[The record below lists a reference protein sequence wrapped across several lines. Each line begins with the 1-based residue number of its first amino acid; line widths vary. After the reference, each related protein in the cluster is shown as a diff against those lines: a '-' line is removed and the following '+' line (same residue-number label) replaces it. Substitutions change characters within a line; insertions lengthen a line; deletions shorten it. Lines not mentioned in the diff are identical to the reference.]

1 MPQRKVAAAAY
12 CASAEKTRRGVS
24 WRAVEFDPVAVTAA
38 ITPKGERGPN
48 SAGQVIF
55 SINLW
60 RSGLSGPVFSGGGIP
75 GELELAPLWKSGKFL
90 AAMGWDRMLESIDC
104 A

>member
-1 MPQRKVAAAAY
+1 MPQRKLAAAAC
-12 CASAEKTRRGVS
+12 CASAELTRRGVS
-24 WRAVEFDPVAVTAA
+24 WRAVEFDPVADTAA

-48 SAGQVIF
+48 GAGQVIF

-75 GELELAPLWKSGKFL
+75 GGGELAPLWKSGKFL
-90 AAMGWDRMLESIDC
+90 AAMRQNRMPETIDC